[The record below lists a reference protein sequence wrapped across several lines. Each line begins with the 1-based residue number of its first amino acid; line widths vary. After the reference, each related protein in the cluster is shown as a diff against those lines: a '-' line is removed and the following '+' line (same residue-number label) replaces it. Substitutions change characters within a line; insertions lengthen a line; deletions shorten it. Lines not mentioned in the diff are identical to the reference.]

1 MKLFQYIASIFKPR
15 LSKSKTD
22 NNEDNIA
29 ADIKF
34 LLDKDNNPYVKIS
47 ISDTSLESA
56 DKFAALLYDI
66 NKGLY
71 LESMVQVLI
80 EMGGQD
86 ININKYVKRIFK
98 EWYTIEDK
106 VKSSSSSSEPYVK
119 PTDFFKAL
127 KNGT

>member
-98 EWYTIEDK
+98 RTMARGYSFFLLLPGGVFCGTT
-106 VKSSSSSSEPYVK
+106 SSVGLY
-119 PTDFFKAL
+119 
-127 KNGT
+127 

>member
-1 MKLFQYIASIFKPR
+1 
-15 LSKSKTD
+15 
-22 NNEDNIA
+22 
-29 ADIKF
+29 
-34 LLDKDNNPYVKIS
+34 
-47 ISDTSLESA
+47 
-56 DKFAALLYDI
+56 
-66 NKGLY
+66 
-71 LESMVQVLI
+71 MVQVLI